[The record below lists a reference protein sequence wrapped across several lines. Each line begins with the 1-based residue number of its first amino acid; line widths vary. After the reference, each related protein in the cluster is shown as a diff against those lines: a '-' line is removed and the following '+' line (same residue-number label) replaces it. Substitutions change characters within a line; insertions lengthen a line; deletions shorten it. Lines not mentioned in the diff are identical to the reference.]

1 MTRLSRRDFLKL
13 AAMAPAALAFSQTI
27 MPSPLGTNSPNI
39 IVMVFDAMS
48 ADNLS
53 LYGYPRKTT
62 PNFERLA
69 QRSTVYHSHYSA
81 GSFTTSGTASLLT
94 GLYPWTHRAIDE
106 GGQVAPAFAEKNI
119 FSLFGKSYDRAG
131 FGQNI
136 WAELLL
142 GEFRS
147 NLDVHLPPG
156 AFSIRQQLGGS
167 LFVKDT
173 PVSYYAYDDFLY
185 HLGDSPKSLIF
196 GLLDRLV
203 FGYRLRSISL
213 NGYPSN
219 DKSVENYLNIPHSD
233 NYKIYYKL
241 EDIFR
246 GLLSQIKLLE
256 QPFLAYFHLWSPHA
270 PYTPSQEFIELFKQ
284 DGFDPPK
291 KPKHPLGDQ
300 LGLEPINYARLLYDA
315 YVANVDFE
323 FGHFLDGLTAAGI
336 LDNTYFVLTSDH
348 GEMFE
353 RGIIGH
359 ENPLMYD
366 PGLHVPLLISAPGQ
380 TSGRDFYSPTN
391 SVDILPTLLKIAGR
405 EIPTWAEGQL
415 LPGFGGMADNSRAT
429 FTVDAKLCS
438 SFGKLSIASMAMR
451 KNVYK
456 LSYYLGYGKT
466 DWFELYDLQN
476 DPEELTDLFNKDI
489 STSDI
494 MKDELLTAFN
504 KNSGPLHG

>member
-1 MTRLSRRDFLKL
+1 
-13 AAMAPAALAFSQTI
+13 MAPAALAFSQTI

-39 IVMVFDAMS
+39 IVLVFDAMS

-53 LYGYPRKTT
+53 LYGYARSTS

-106 GGQVAPAFAEKNI
+106 GGQVAPAFAQKNI

-131 FGQNI
+131 FGQNV

-147 NLDVHLPPG
+147 NLDVHIPPG
-156 AFSIRQQLGGS
+156 AFSIREQLGGS
-167 LFVKDT
+167 LFARDA

-185 HLGDSPKSLIF
+185 RLGDSPNSLIF
-196 GLLDRLV
+196 GLLDRFV
-203 FGYRLRSISL
+203 FGYRLRSIPTA
-213 NGYPSN
+213 GYPSN
-219 DKSVENYLNIPHSD
+219 GRSSDNYINIPHSD

-246 GLLSQIKLLE
+246 GLLSQIHQLE

-270 PYTPSQEFIELFKQ
+270 PYTPRQEFIELFKQ
-284 DGFDPPK
+284 DGLDPTK

-300 LGLEPINYARLLYDA
+300 LSMDTMNYARLLYDG
-315 YVANVDFE
+315 YVANVDWE
-323 FGHFLDGLTAAGI
+323 FGKFLDELTATGI
-336 LDNTYFVLTSDH
+336 LDKTYFVLTSDH

-366 PGLHVPLLISAPGQ
+366 PGLHVPLLISGPGQ
-380 TSGRDFYSPTN
+380 KTRNDIYSPTN
-391 SVDILPTLLKIAGR
+391 SVDVLPTLLKMADR
-405 EIPTWAEGQL
+405 EVPTWTEGQL
-415 LPGFGGMADNSRAT
+415 LPGFGGVQDNSRAT
-429 FTVDAKLCS
+429 FTVDAKLNS

-451 KNVYK
+451 KNGYK
-456 LSYYLGYGKT
+456 LSYYLGYGKIN
-466 DWFELYDLQN
+466 WFELYNLQN
-476 DPEELTDLFNKDI
+476 DPQELTDLFSKDG
-489 STSDI
+489 STANI

-504 KNSGPLHG
+504 KNSGPLQD

>member
-1 MTRLSRRDFLKL
+1 V
-13 AAMAPAALAFSQTI
+13 
-27 MPSPLGTNSPNI
+27 PSPLGVNSPNI

-69 QRSTVYHSHYSA
+69 QRSTVFHSHYSA

-119 FSLFGKSYDRAG
+119 FALFGKSYERAG
-131 FGQNI
+131 FGQNM

-156 AFSIRQQLGGS
+156 AFSIREQLGGT
-167 LFVKDT
+167 LFAKDS

-185 HLGDSPKSLIF
+185 RLGDSPKSLLF
-196 GLLDRLV
+196 GLIDRAL
-203 FGYRLRSISL
+203 FGFRLRSISTDD
-213 NGYPSN
+213 YP
-219 DKSVENYLNIPHSD
+219 YNIPRSD

-246 GLLSQIKLLE
+246 GLLSQVKQLE
-256 QPFLAYFHLWSPHA
+256 QPFLAYFHIWSPHA
-270 PYTPSQEFIELFKQ
+270 PYAPRQEFIKLFKG
-284 DGFDPPK
+284 DSFNPPK

-300 LGLEPINYARLLYDA
+300 FAFAPIQYARLLYDS

-323 FGHFLDGLTAAGI
+323 FGQFLDELTATGI

-353 RGIIGH
+353 RGTIGH

-380 TSGRDFYSPTN
+380 KTRNDIYSQTN
-391 SVDILPTLLKIAGR
+391 SVDVLPSLLKIAGR
-405 EIPTWAEGQL
+405 EVPIGTEGQP
-415 LPGFGGMADNSRAT
+415 LPGFGGVENNSRAT
-429 FTVDAKLCS
+429 FTLDAKLNS

-451 KNVYK
+451 KNGYK
-456 LSYYLGYGKT
+456 LSYYLGYEKT
-466 DWFELYDLQN
+466 NWFELYNLQN
-476 DPEELTDLFNKDI
+476 DPEELTDLFNENDP
-489 STSDI
+489 TSNAL
-494 MKDELLTAFN
+494 KDELLAAFN
-504 KNSGPLHG
+504 KNSGPL

>member
-27 MPSPLGTNSPNI
+27 MPSLLGSSSPNI
-39 IVMVFDAMS
+39 IVLVFDAMS

-53 LYGYPRKTT
+53 LYGYPRRTS

-69 QRSTVYHSHYSA
+69 QRSNVFHSHYSA

-106 GGQVAPAFAEKNI
+106 GGQVAPAFAEKNV
-119 FSLFGKSYDRAG
+119 FSLLGKSYDRAG
-131 FGQNI
+131 FGQNV

-147 NLDVHLPPG
+147 DLDVHLPPD
-156 AFSIRQQLGGS
+156 AFSIREQLGGS
-167 LFVKDT
+167 LFPKDT

-196 GLLDRLV
+196 GLLDRLL
-203 FGYRLRSISL
+203 FGYRLRSIPL
-213 NGYPSN
+213 DGYPSN
-219 DKSVENYLNIPHSD
+219 DRSVENYLNIPHSD

-246 GLLSQIKLLE
+246 GLLAQIQQLE

-270 PYTPSQEFIELFKQ
+270 PYTPRQEFIELFKN
-284 DGFDPPK
+284 DGFVSPK

-300 LGLEPINYARLLYDA
+300 LSVETMNYARLLYDA
-315 YVANVDFE
+315 YVANVDSE
-323 FGHFLDGLTAAGI
+323 FGKFLDELTATGI
-336 LDNTYFVLTSDH
+336 LDKTYFVLTSDH

-353 RGIIGH
+353 RGITGH

-366 PGLHVPLLISAPGQ
+366 PGLHIPLLISAPGQ
-380 TSGRDFYSPTN
+380 KTGSDIYSQTN
-391 SVDILPTLLKIAGR
+391 SVDVLPTLLKIAGR
-405 EIPTWAEGQL
+405 EIPVWAEGQL
-415 LPGFGGMADNSRAT
+415 LPGFGGAEDNSRAT
-429 FTVDAKLCS
+429 FTIDAKLCS

-451 KNVYK
+451 KNGYK
-456 LSYYLGYGKT
+456 LSYYMGYGKT
-466 DWFELYDLQN
+466 NWFELYNLQN
-476 DPEELTDLFNKDI
+476 DPEELTDLFNKDV

>member
-27 MPSPLGTNSPNI
+27 VPSPLGVNSPNI

-69 QRSTVYHSHYSA
+69 QRSTVFHSHYSA

-94 GLYPWTHRAIDE
+94 GLYPWTHRAINQE
-106 GGQVAPAFAEKNI
+106 GQVAPAFAEKNI
-119 FSLFGKSYDRAG
+119 FALFGKSYERAG
-131 FGQNI
+131 FGQNM

-156 AFSIRQQLGGS
+156 AFSIREQLGGT
-167 LFVKDT
+167 LFAKDS

-185 HLGDSPKSLIF
+185 MLGDTPKSLIV
-196 GLLDRLV
+196 GLLDRAL
-203 FGYRLRSISL
+203 FGFRLRSISTVD
-213 NGYPSN
+213 YP
-219 DKSVENYLNIPHSD
+219 DGVPHSD

-246 GLLSQIKLLE
+246 GLLSQVKQLE
-256 QPFLAYFHLWSPHA
+256 QPFLAYFHIWSPHA
-270 PYTPSQEFIELFKQ
+270 PYTPRQEFIELFNK
-284 DGFDPPK
+284 DGWNPPV
-291 KPKHPLGDQ
+291 KPKHLLGDQ
-300 LGLEPINYARLLYDA
+300 IQVGPMQLQRLLYDS
-315 YVANVDFE
+315 YVANVDWE
-323 FGHFLDGLTAAGI
+323 FGQFLDELAATDI

-353 RGIIGH
+353 RGVVGH
-359 ENPLMYD
+359 TTPLMYD

-380 TSGRDFYSPTN
+380 KTRNDIYSQTN
-391 SVDILPTLLKIAGR
+391 SVDVLPTLVKIAGR
-405 EIPTWAEGQL
+405 EVPAWTEGQP
-415 LPGFGGMADNSRAT
+415 LPGFGGVEDNSRAT
-429 FTVDAKLCS
+429 YSMDAKPNS
-438 SFGKLSIASMAMR
+438 SFGKLSIVSVGMR
-451 KNVYK
+451 KNGYK
-456 LSYYLGYGKT
+456 LIYYKGYRRT
-466 DWFELYDLQN
+466 DWFELYNLQT
-476 DPEELTDLFNKDI
+476 DPEELTDLFNKDV
-489 STSDI
+489 STSNM
-494 MKDELLTAFN
+494 MKDELLSTFN
-504 KNSGPLHG
+504 QHSGPL